1 MLTLLVTISCHCWN
15 YNLNNCNSGK
25 SVVSF
30 RTMHLR
36 RWQQRRK
43 SLMRCHWPLR
53 KEWGSSGKEWS
64 KNIENWSRKIFTFE
78 INFWSFYRTMPLTV
92 LYELFALSLLSS
104 SQVTSA
110 RFNPSLLTEF
120 FLSLACEP
128 RVALCVIVFW
138 TSALDRLSNKPFI
151 KDYL

>member
-78 INFWSFYRTMPLTV
+78 INFWSFYRTMPLTL
-92 LYELFALSLLSS
+92 LYELFALSLFFYWYFFFE
-104 SQVTSA
+104 
-110 RFNPSLLTEF
+110 FNTAFYTAVSKRHIFENLNWKWEMN
-120 FLSLACEP
+120 
-128 RVALCVIVFW
+128 ALKKTKNLIFW
-138 TSALDRLSNKPFI
+138 EQS
-151 KDYL
+151 